1 MKKSNNHCLPA
12 VLLLVSMSLSPWA
25 HAQINRDTLQQ
36 QIDALFADADPKAP
50 GSAILVMENQEVVF
64 NQGYG
69 LANLTYNIPITPHTV
84 FDMASV
90 SKQFAGYAIA
100 LLIEEGK
107 VAKDD
112 DIRKYIPELP
122 DFGET
127 ITVGHL
133 VHHTSGLRDWTTT
146 LSLAGRSYED
156 VISFDH
162 ILRMAFNQQALNFKP
177 GSQYRYSN
185 TGYNLLAEL
194 VQRVTGETF
203 RDWTQQHIFE
213 PLEMSQSVFLDNH
226 REVIPNRAMG
236 YSRAADGT
244 YQNTPNHVT
253 ALGSS
258 SLFSTSTDMAK
269 WVRHLMYPTEDAQ
282 PVVRRM
288 LQMDTLNDGSLND
301 YAYGIAI
308 YEFRGSD
315 WIAHSGDWASFRT
328 YVVLLPAY
336 DLSVVVL
343 NNNNQD
349 AFALAREVVSF
360 CVPAPE
366 ARQETEETPA
376 EELQEVTLTKGL
388 LDTYTG
394 TYKLGTGWYV
404 HLTREGNRLYTQA
417 TNEDKYPMQALSDS
431 VLNVEDYG
439 NRTMAFHSDAS
450 GAITHLVYNGRVC
463 PKMSDETSF
472 RGIKQPVEYEGDYF
486 SAELNTW
493 YKVVY
498 QEDQLYL
505 WSFDHGA
512 IPLEGVWK
520 DDYLGSTLFTSNVE
534 FVRDDVGAITGLSVS
549 QYRAKNQFFSKVQM
563 DNLVTTEMK

>member
-1 MKKSNNHCLPA
+1 MTF
-12 VLLLVSMSLSPWA
+12 SLGA
-25 HAQINRDTLQQ
+25 QAQINRETLQQ
-36 QIDALFADADPKAP
+36 QIDALFADADPMAP
-50 GSAILVMENQEVVF
+50 GSAIMVMENQEVIF

-69 LANLTYNIPITPHTV
+69 LANLTYDIPITPHTV

-100 LLIEEGK
+100 MLIDQGK
-107 VAKDD
+107 VAKEG

-162 ILRMAFNQQALNFKP
+162 ILRMAYNQQALNFQP

-213 PLEMSQSVFLDNH
+213 PLEMSETVFLDNH

-236 YSRAADGT
+236 YSKNNEGT
-244 YQNTPNHVT
+244 YQNTPNYLT
-253 ALGSS
+253 AMGSS
-258 SLFSTSTDMAK
+258 SLYSTTHDMAK
-269 WVRHLMYPTEDAQ
+269 WVRHLMYPTKTSQ

-288 LQMDTLNDGSLND
+288 LQMDTLNNGDENN

-349 AFALAREVVSF
+349 AFDLTRKVVSF
-360 CVPAPE
+360 CVPE
-366 ARQETEETPA
+366 REERQETVEAQEDP
-376 EELQEVTLTKGL
+376 LREVTLTKDL

-439 NRTMAFHSDAS
+439 NRTMTFKSDGS
-450 GAITHLVYNGRVC
+450 GAISHLIYNGMVC
-463 PKMSDETSF
+463 PKMSDETEF
-472 RGIKQPVEYEGDYF
+472 RSTKNPEEYEGDYF
-486 SAELNTW
+486 SSELITW

-498 QEDQLYL
+498 QENQLYL

-512 IPLEGVWK
+512 IPIEGVWK
-520 DDYLGSTLFTSNVE
+520 DDYLGSTLFTNNVE
-534 FVRDDVGAITGLSVS
+534 FVRNNDGVITGLSVS
-549 QYRAKNQFFSKVQM
+549 QYRAKNQFFSKVRM
-563 DNLVTTEMK
+563 ENLITAEMK